1 MGRSLV
7 EILLAEGHRVAATTR
22 KASSLASLA
31 SAHSSEKLLV
41 VELDISSNDQV
52 KAAFQKIKTH
62 FGRCDV
68 VVNNAGYGLNG
79 EVEATTDEQVKDQFE
94 VNFWGPVRIC
104 REVRNTSTTSSITDA

>member
-1 MGRSLV
+1 MFIAVTGTSSGLGRSLV
-7 EILLAEGHRVAATTR
+7 EVLLAAGDRVAATTR

-31 SAHSSEKLLV
+31 AAHSRENLLV
-41 VELDISSNDQV
+41 LELDLSSNGQV
-52 KAAFQKIKTH
+52 RAVFQKIKVH

-79 EVEATTDEQVKDQFE
+79 EVEGTTDEEAKDQFE

-104 REVRNTSTTSSITDA
+104 REV

>member
-7 EILLAEGHRVAATTR
+7 EVLLAAGNRVAATTR
-22 KASSLASLA
+22 NASNLASLV
-31 SAHSSEKLLV
+31 SAHSSQKLLV
-41 VELDISSNDQV
+41 IELDISLNDQV
-52 KAAFQKIKTH
+52 KAAFQNIKTH

-79 EVEATTDEQVKDQFE
+79 EVEAITDEQAKDQFE

-104 REVRNTSTTSSITDA
+104 REVCGTFATSPIRC